1 MPNGESAAGRFRL
14 DGRVAVVTGA
24 SKGIGEAIARA
35 LAEAGA
41 RVVVS
46 SRKQEAVDE
55 VAHAITAAGGEA
67 IAVAANVGRLDEAR
81 VLVDRAA
88 AHFGGVDVVVNN
100 AATNPVF
107 GPVLDTD
114 EAVFD
119 KIMAVNVKGPLE
131 VARHAYPHMKA
142 RGGGSVVNVS
152 SIGGISP
159 EPGLGLYSVSKAA
172 VVMLTKVLA
181 QEWGADGIRANVVCP
196 GLIKTKFSQTLWG
209 DERRLEHTLAQ
220 QPLQRIG
227 VPDDVAGLAL
237 FLATDAAAYCTG
249 GVYMVDGGYLT

>member
-1 MPNGESAAGRFRL
+1 MTDAIAGRFRL

-55 VAHAITAAGGEA
+55 VAHAIAAAGGEA

-81 VLVDRAA
+81 ALVDRAA

-107 GPVLDTD
+107 GPVVDAD

-131 VARHAYPHMKA
+131 VARRAYPLMKA

-152 SIGGISP
+152 SIGGVSP
-159 EPGLGLYSVSKAA
+159 EPGLGLYSVSKSAG
-172 VVMLTKVLA
+172 VMLTKVLA
-181 QEWGADGIRANVVCP
+181 QEWGGDNIRANVISP
-196 GLIKTKFSQTLWG
+196 GLVRTNFSQTLWG
-209 DERRLEHTLAQ
+209 NERLLEHTLAQ
-220 QPLQRIG
+220 QPLKRIG

-237 FLATDAAAYCTG
+237 FLASDAAAYCTG
-249 GVYMVDGGYLT
+249 GIYMVDGGYL

>member
-1 MPNGESAAGRFRL
+1 MMTDGVARRFRL
-14 DGRVAVVTGA
+14 DGRVSVVTGA

-55 VAHAITAAGGEA
+55 VAHAIAAAGGEA

-81 VLVDRAA
+81 ALVDRAA

-100 AATNPVF
+100 AAANPVF
-107 GPVLDTD
+107 GPVVDTD

-131 VARHAYPHMKA
+131 VARRAYPLMKA
-142 RGGGSVVNVS
+142 RGGGSVVNIS
-152 SIGGISP
+152 SIGGVSP
-159 EPGLGLYSVSKAA
+159 EPGLGLYSVSKSA
-172 VVMLTKVLA
+172 VIMLTKVLA
-181 QEWGADGIRANVVCP
+181 QEWGADNIRANVICP

-209 DERRLEHTLAQ
+209 DDRLLRHTLAQ

-227 VPDDVAGLAL
+227 VPEDVAGLAL
-237 FLATDAAAYCTG
+237 FLASDAAAYCTG